1 MSSFPNFSNVPD
13 YVAEEI
19 NKRIE
24 TPEVVNRY
32 NAWIRV
38 SSAAGGGLSLISNPN
53 YPIFAAAGQKAIYGS
68 GTSSGTLGTTWAGS
82 AVIGGL
88 SSGGDI
94 GYRPKPNITSIEV
107 DEGAGNLSR
116 KASFTIT
123 AYTEAQLDTLCKYFL
138 EPGFTI
144 FLEWGWNVPESL
156 NAYKTRLTA
165 ENVAE
170 NQSFTKV
177 NEKRKKCRGMYD
189 NYLGFITGGSISLE
203 GSTWN
208 INVKCTGFTE
218 LPAYLMAADNH
229 EDDNAEKK
237 EGEDEDTLAFK
248 PSEITGEADLGRKRF
263 KMMFNALPSPRQTAA
278 VKNLVNNP
286 EVANVANFI
295 NFDENIKESLNSLSE
310 GTEFLGMSFN
320 DEEVNTGEGAV
331 ELPSGTKL
339 VDDECFIRFAT
350 LMSILNEMGLE
361 AFTLKNVDV
370 KATINSNRTVCSAF
384 QKIFSTDKKKLFI
397 PNKYTPAFSLFQAAN
412 TDAPQ
417 TTFTNTNDN
426 SIKSGDVTILFP
438 EEGPITGG
446 VGKSNPERQLQAPG
460 QENVEG
466 LEREAYTWGYLD
478 NLYVNYNFI
487 KPILESKNFSIKD
500 ALYQIL
506 NGMSAA
512 AGGMWDFQIIETESN
527 DKTSTQLDIVELNLS
542 SDKPGSEP
550 ITFNVIGYDSIFMD
564 AQFDMDISG
573 AKMSQII
580 GQRLKSKVN
589 GSLPSVRGNLFAK
602 GLPDLVLTEIKKKQ
616 KPTDSTGDNTGGGET
631 KTEDEE
637 KLKEK
642 NLQLFLNKI
651 GVYPRVEHVTS
662 VPSGKLEEIAYIAC
676 YNDQVVF
683 DTLKAGK
690 DRVDENRQTTSALM
704 PIKFTFTIHGI
715 SGITRGQKFK
725 VNGIPRQYAKGG
737 FFQVTAVKHIVQDMV
752 WKTEVEGG
760 FRVQRK

>member
-1 MSSFPNFSNVPD
+1 MSSFPNFSNVPA
-13 YVAEEI
+13 YVREEL
-19 NKRIE
+19 NKRIDK
-24 TPEVVNRY
+24 PEIVNRY

-38 SSAAGGGLSLISNPN
+38 SSAAGGGLSMISNPN
-53 YPIFAAAGQKAIYGS
+53 FPIFAAAGQKAIYGS
-68 GTSSGTLGTTWAGS
+68 GNSSGTLGTTWAGS
-82 AVIGGL
+82 AIIGGL
-88 SSGGDI
+88 SSGGDV

-156 NAYKTRLTA
+156 NAYDTRLTA
-165 ENVAE
+165 TNVAE

-177 NEKRKKCRGMYD
+177 NEKRKKCKGMYD
-189 NYLGFITGGSISLE
+189 NYLGFITGGSISME

-208 INVKCTGFTE
+208 LNVKCTGFTE

-229 EDDNAEKK
+229 EDENAAVKD
-237 EGEDEDTLAFK
+237 GENEDTLAFK
-248 PSEITGEADLGRKRF
+248 PSEISGESDLGKKRF
-263 KMMFNALPSPRQTAA
+263 KMMFNSLPSPRQTTA
-278 VKNLVNNP
+278 VKNLLNNT
-286 EVANVANFI
+286 EIANAVNFI

-310 GTEFLGMSFN
+310 GSTFFGFESDVETSEG
-320 DEEVNTGEGAV
+320 EVEV
-331 ELPSGTKL
+331 PSGTKL
-339 VDDECFIRFAT
+339 TDDECFIRFGT
-350 LMSILNEMGLE
+350 LMAIINEMGLE
-361 AFTLKNVDV
+361 AFTLGNLDV
-370 KATINSNRTVCSAF
+370 KATINSSRTVCSAF
-384 QKIFSTDKKKLFI
+384 QKIFSTDKKKLLI
-397 PNKYTPAFSLFQAAN
+397 PNKFTPAFSLFQAAN

-426 SIKSGDVTILFP
+426 SVKNGDITILFP
-438 EEGPITGG
+438 EEGAIAGG
-446 VGKSNPERQLQAPG
+446 VGKSNPERQLQPAG
-460 QENVEG
+460 QDNVEG
-466 LEREAYTWGYLD
+466 LERAAYTWGYLD
-478 NLYVNYNFI
+478 NLYVNFNFI
-487 KPILESKNFSIKD
+487 KPILESKNFSVKD

-512 AGGMWDFQIIETESN
+512 AGGMWDFQIIETENN
-527 DKTSTQLDIVELNLS
+527 DKTATQLDIVELNLS
-542 SDKPGSEP
+542 SDKVGSEP
-550 ITFNVIGYDSIFMD
+550 VTFNVIGADSIFMD
-564 AQFDMDISG
+564 ASFDMDISG

-580 GQRLKSKVN
+580 GQRLKTKLN
-589 GSLPSVRGNLFAK
+589 GSLTSVKGNLFAK
-602 GLPDLVLTEIKKKQ
+602 GLPDLVLTELKKKEKQ
-616 KPTDSTGDNTGGGET
+616 TDNTKSDSAGGT
-631 KTEDEE
+631 SEDEE

-651 GVYPRVEHVTS
+651 GVYPRVEHVSS

-690 DRVDENRQTTSALM
+690 DVVDATTNTTSALM
-704 PIKFTFTIHGI
+704 PIKFSFTIHGV

-760 FRVQRK
+760 FRVERK